1 LNAYKKLFQQ
11 TFIYGLATVLPRML
25 NFLLMPLYTDVF
37 EESNFGIISVVF
49 SYIIILNIILSYG
62 METAFFRFFTKEK
75 DRQKVKNTSAWTL
88 VLSSS
93 IFLILLL
100 LNQNTI
106 SHLTGIPVEIIQL
119 VCGIL
124 FLDALCVIPF
134 AFLRA
139 EEKPI
144 RFSIIKILNVA
155 LNLGLNIMFLLYFE
169 NLIRWIPALETYY
182 KPDQL
187 IYYVFLS
194 IFIASAFTFLLMLP
208 FYRKLDLQL
217 NKALAKKMLHY
228 SWPVLVAGLAFTVN
242 ETLDKIL
249 LNYLLP
255 QDIAREEVG
264 KYAACYKLAMFMTL
278 FATAFRL
285 GIEPFFFKQSTE
297 KNPKRTYAQITK
309 YFVIAGCLIL
319 LFVIINIEW
328 LKRLLIR
335 SEGYYE
341 AIQIVPIILLANLCL
356 GIYHNL
362 SVWYKVTD
370 RTYFGAII
378 SGIGAIL
385 TLLINFIFIPI
396 YGYYA
401 SAFATLIAYA
411 AMVILSYIFSR
422 RYYKIPYAQT
432 KLILYIL
439 ITTTLSAL
447 HFYYLESKWLWGIL
461 LFVILGAVFYQQ
473 EAKEIKQIINAK
485 SK

>member
-1 LNAYKKLFQQ
+1 MNVYKRLFQQ
-11 TFIYGLATVLPRML
+11 TFIYGIATVLPRML
-25 NFLLMPLYTDVF
+25 NFLLVPLYTDVF
-37 EESNFGIISVVF
+37 EESDYGIISLVF

-62 METAFFRFFTKEK
+62 METAFFRFFTKER
-75 DRQKVKNTSAWTL
+75 DPQKVKNTSAWTL

-93 IFLILLL
+93 LFLILLL

-106 SHLTGIPVEIIQL
+106 SDLTDIPVKIIQL

-155 LNLGLNIMFLLYFE
+155 LNLGLNILFLLYFE
-169 NLIRWIPALETYY
+169 NLIKWIPALEPYY
-182 KPDQL
+182 KPDDL

-194 IFIASAFTFLLMLP
+194 VFIASAFTFLLMLP
-208 FYRKLDLQL
+208 FYRNLNFQLD
-217 NKALAKKMLHY
+217 KALVKKMLGY

-255 QDIAREEVG
+255 QDIAQEEVG

-285 GIEPFFFKQSTE
+285 GIEPFFFKQSTA
-297 KNPKRTYAQITK
+297 KDPKRTYAQITK

-378 SGIGAIL
+378 SGIGAAL

-401 SAFATLIAYA
+401 SAFATLVAYGS
-411 AMVILSYIFSR
+411 MVILSYLFSR
-422 RYYKIPYAQT
+422 KYYKIPYAQT
-432 KLILYIL
+432 KLILYIF
-439 ITTTLSAL
+439 ITTALAAL
-447 HFYYLESKWLWGIL
+447 HFYYLESQWLWGIL
-461 LFVILGAVFYQQ
+461 LFVILGAIFYQQ
-473 EAKEIKQIINAK
+473 EAKEIKQIINTK